1 MLLKNKTKPGNICR
15 KKTVKRLESPGNN
28 EFIWSTPTIL
38 NRFKNQRLQC
48 VCVCVLQ
55 IHKRQKKKRAI
66 IPLSTLL

>member
-48 VCVCVLQ
+48 VCVCVCYRF
-55 IHKRQKKKRAI
+55 IKDKKRREQ
-66 IPLSTLL
+66 